1 MNVGHYA
8 FGVAASLGVACV
20 SHAGIYVE
28 YRSGTATGWLPW
40 FTNTSTSVDVL
51 NLDLDSFIP
60 PLASGT
66 YYIRVWCSSP
76 ATEDLPF
83 IYIGNS
89 DPNRSVVLLVGNG
102 ANGLNQA
109 AGFAP
114 ACRDLTG
121 VRASG
126 AYLTAQISV
135 GRDIRKPDNLP
146 AQYGHSDI
154 DHLVRL
160 DVVGSINSNVYQ
172 IGDNVSMGTVVC
184 GNVGANGS
192 LQARGD
198 NSSISLVNVN
208 NGNLAGHI
216 YAVDGDIQRLTVSGN
231 VTGRIQAL
239 NGSFGDIRISGALAT
254 PNYGSAGTT
263 WPIRVTGGINKLIAG
278 SISANIT
285 TQPDTV
291 GNGRIGLL
299 KTTNGPLSGGVALVE
314 FTTPTGTNEGAGI
327 DVNGDLSGNVQFL
340 SSGTRTKD
348 FLIKG
353 SLTGTIRFA
362 SLQPDLNTQ
371 IIVNAANG
379 TGVWGSNGK
388 VLFGSASSPYIVMS
402 PSDPSDPLYLAPNY
416 NATSAQLGGGSI
428 GVVPF
433 ALHDNACSPVNP
445 PNGGASTQIPMD
457 PGSVSLEF
465 YGPIREEIE
474 DHRPFNVQF
483 FSSTRPVEVDATE
496 WFDWT
501 INGRVLTLV
510 RNQCLPFGTY
520 TVTPKLTGS
529 ERLLCITGLTT
540 GAPVP
545 VAPFEYL
552 FRVQSNSI
560 TCPCYTSYECP
571 LPGGCPAD
579 FDSNGGIDGADQAAF
594 FVNYEAGCLCADV
607 DENGGI
613 DAGDLALF
621 MTLYEAGGC

>member
-1 MNVGHYA
+1 MISTNSIVSIAALIGTAQVALAGTNVQYRFGETGTWNWLYA
-8 FGVAASLGVACV
+8 NESLSSPVHNVNLDTLGL
-20 SHAGIYVE
+20 G
-28 YRSGTATGWLPW
+28 SGTWY
-40 FTNTSTSVDVL
+40 F
-51 NLDLDSFIP
+51 
-60 PLASGT
+60 
-66 YYIRVWCSSP
+66 RVWNTP

-83 IYIGNS
+83 INFVS
-89 DPNRSVVLLVGNG
+89 ANQPRSIVLLAGNG
-102 ANGLNQA
+102 ATALSPVTR
-109 AGFAP
+109 FAP
-114 ACRDLTG
+114 ACRDFGG
-121 VRASG
+121 VRAG
-126 AYLTAQISV
+126 GTPLTAQISIS
-135 GRDIRKPDNLP
+135 RDIRMPLGSPYN
-146 AQYGHSDI
+146 ATEV

-160 DVVGSINSNVYQ
+160 DALGTIDSNVYQ
-172 IGDNVSMGTVVC
+172 TGSDVPMGPVYCGSIGTG
-184 GNVGANGS
+184 GS
-192 LQARGD
+192 IQARGQS
-198 NSSISLVNVN
+198 SSISLIDVN
-208 NGNLAGHI
+208 NGNVAGHI
-216 YAVDGDIQRLTVSGN
+216 YALHGSIQSLTVWNGN

-239 NGSFGDIRISGALAT
+239 NGSFGDINISGALAT

-285 TQPDTV
+285 TQPDGA
-291 GNGRIGLL
+291 GNGQIGLL

-327 DVNGDLSGNVQFL
+327 DVNGDLSGSVRFLNGGHRTQNVVV
-340 SSGTRTKD
+340 R
-348 FLIKG
+348 G
-353 SLTGTIRFA
+353 SLTGIINFDTP
-362 SLQPDLNTQ
+362 QDLDGQ
-371 IIVNAANG
+371 VIVNAANSG
-379 TGVWGSNGK
+379 GVWASDGK
-388 VLFGSASSPYIVMS
+388 VQFGNINTPSIVIS
-402 PSDPSDPLYLAPNY
+402 PSAPPSSLYLAPY
-416 NATSAQLGGGSI
+416 YDATPAQLGGGSV
-428 GVVPF
+428 GLVPF
-433 ALHDNACSPVNP
+433 HLHDNACSPVNP

-474 DHRPFNVQF
+474 DHRPFNIQF